1 MLDAEQITCFIFDSL
16 CNDSSIRKIIEAKR
30 KFEIVDQE
38 AALEG
43 QNAAS
48 STKHIGGLKVKE
60 RYEKLP
66 EGRRQEMKRQ
76 YPIL

>member
-38 AALEG
+38 AVLEG
-43 QNAAS
+43 QSATPTA
-48 STKHIGGLKVKE
+48 KHIGGLKVKDK
-60 RYEKLP
+60 YEKLP
-66 EGRRQEMKRQ
+66 DARRQEMKRQ